1 MTYGHAVHKELRE
14 PSRALRRAIPEV
26 YDGYRQMHAAA
37 YAAGA
42 LDEKTKEL
50 IALAIAVSKECDG
63 CIASHARGA
72 ARTGATESEVA
83 EALGVAI
90 AMNGGTGHRV
100 RPPRAPGFRGFAGE
114 AGAALAPCRPRRPRF
129 RRGQDGQRMR
139 TPRPRPGQ
147 PVGWS
152 PGGRRRHDRVPA
164 SAARTPS
171 CSRPLP
177 PNVWRRHS
185 VPYRPRPPQPA

>member
-26 YDGYRQMHAAA
+26 YDGYRKMHAAA

-50 IALAIAVSKECDG
+50 IALAIAVSEQCDG

-72 ARTGATESEVA
+72 VRTGATESEVA

-90 AMNGGTGHRV
+90 AMNGGPGTVYG
-100 RPPRAPGFRGFAGE
+100 PRAFAAYREFADE
-114 AGAALAPCRPRRPRF
+114 AGAE
-129 RRGQDGQRMR
+129 
-139 TPRPRPGQ
+139 
-147 PVGWS
+147 
-152 PGGRRRHDRVPA
+152 GG
-164 SAARTPS
+164 
-171 CSRPLP
+171 
-177 PNVWRRHS
+177 
-185 VPYRPRPPQPA
+185 

>member
-1 MTYGHAVHKELRE
+1 MSYGHAVQDELRE

-83 EALGVAI
+83 EALGVTI
-90 AMNGGTGHRV
+90 AMNGGPATVYG
-100 RPPRAPGFRGFAGE
+100 PRAFAAFREFAEE
-114 AGAALAPCRPRRPRF
+114 ADP
-129 RRGQDGQRMR
+129 Q
-139 TPRPRPGQ
+139 
-147 PVGWS
+147 
-152 PGGRRRHDRVPA
+152 GG
-164 SAARTPS
+164 
-171 CSRPLP
+171 
-177 PNVWRRHS
+177 
-185 VPYRPRPPQPA
+185 